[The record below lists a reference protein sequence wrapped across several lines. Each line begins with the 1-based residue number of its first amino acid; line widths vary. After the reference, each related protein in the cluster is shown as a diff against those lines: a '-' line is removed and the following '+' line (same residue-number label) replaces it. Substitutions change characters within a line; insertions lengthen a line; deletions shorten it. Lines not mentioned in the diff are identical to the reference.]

1 MYHSSEDCFC
11 LHTAAA
17 ETRGIS
23 ISRGKLKYR
32 IAFPVTV
39 ATVFLLVASTFGSY
53 WMNRQQ
59 TETVLRE
66 QAYILSQE
74 MAAIWD
80 FAAVNQDRINYDADG
95 EYNFKGLH
103 CSIVGTSVG
112 ALFSSR
118 TDYVIR
124 YVSDAPRNPQ
134 NQADDF
140 ELQAIAAFRSDPLL
154 EEYEGFTKLP
164 QKGDESY
171 YRYAIPLAMNSK
183 CESCHGFPAGEM
195 DVTGFAKEG
204 LENGDLVGVASISIP
219 TAMHDEATLERTTV
233 QVGLGLFVFVGCIAT
248 VLFYVT
254 RYVTRPIEKIE
265 GAIQKTGAG
274 EADVVLDPVA
284 IKAKDEVRSLVEHF
298 NETAGNLRALHSSLE
313 DKVVERTEQL
323 ATANG
328 RLAEMNAEL
337 KEQARYLE
345 EMNGRL
351 EEVDRYKSHY
361 FTMMSHELKTPLT
374 AIKAYTDMLKAMG
387 GVSDAAAAEILSK
400 IQANTT
406 SLTKLVHNIL
416 EITRLDDGRVQLERQ
431 TVDAV
436 DLMAAL
442 GKTLE
447 PLAAVKGVSVYY
459 VVSPNMPL
467 FFADQEKVLHILE
480 NLGSNAVKYSPEG
493 ETVLIEAVPHWKD
506 STLRFVVSDNGPGI
520 PEADKDVIFE
530 KFVQA
535 RSSMERPVSGSGLGL
550 ALAREYAELHGG
562 RIELVS
568 ETGQGSAF
576 KVILPYVEPEYPI
589 EGE

>member
-1 MYHSSEDCFC
+1 M
-11 LHTAAA
+11 A
-17 ETRGIS
+17 
-23 ISRGKLKYR
+23 RGKLKYR
-32 IAFPVTV
+32 IAFPAVV
-39 ATVFLLVASTFGSY
+39 ATVFLLIASVFGSY
-53 WMNRQQ
+53 WINRQQ
-59 TETVLRE
+59 TEIVLKE

-124 YVSDAPRNPQ
+124 YVSDHPRNPQ
-134 NQADDF
+134 NLADEF
-140 ELQAIAAFRSDPLL
+140 EMDAISAFRANPGLNEFD
-154 EEYEGFTKLP
+154 GFTQMPK
-164 QKGDESY
+164 KGDGSY
-171 YRYAIPLAMNSK
+171 YRYAIPLTMNSK
-183 CESCHGFPAGEM
+183 CESCHGFPKGEE

-204 LENGDLVGVASISIP
+204 MSDGDLVGVASISIP
-219 TAMHDEATLERTTV
+219 TAMHDEATLDRTIV
-233 QVGLGLFVFVGCIAT
+233 QVGMGFLVFLGCMSA
-248 VLFYVT
+248 VLFFIS
-254 RYVTRPIEKIE
+254 RYVTRPLEKIE
-265 GAIQKTGAG
+265 SAIQKTGTGDTAV
-274 EADVVLDPVA
+274 ALDA
-284 IKAKDEVRSLVEHF
+284 QEIKAKDEVESLVEHF
-298 NETAGNLRALHSSLE
+298 NETAANLNMLYSSLE
-313 DKVVERTEQL
+313 EKVEDRTRQL
-323 ATANG
+323 AEANQQLG
-328 RLAEMNAEL
+328 RANREL
-337 KEQARYLE
+337 QDQARHLE
-345 EMNGRL
+345 EMNGKL
-351 EEVDRYKSHY
+351 AEADRYKSHY

-374 AIKAYTDMLKAMG
+374 AIKAYTDMLKASG
-387 GVSDAAAAEILSK
+387 SVDGSRAADILAK

-416 EITRLDDGRVQLERQ
+416 EITRLDEGKVGLEAQ

-442 GKTLE
+442 SKTLE
-447 PLAAVKGVSVYY
+447 PLADAKGVSVYY

-467 FFADQEKVLHILE
+467 FSVDQEKVLHILE

-493 ETVLIEAVPHWKD
+493 ETVLIEAAPHWKD
-506 STLRFVVSDNGPGI
+506 STLRFIVSDNGPGI

-568 ETGQGSAF
+568 ETGKGSAF